1 MLGYA
6 VGYVLCDDKE
16 QMAIFRA
23 MPWDSLICHT
33 LGDNTPT
40 LLWSQPLASF
50 ERMAMARCLTLGMYL
65 VSYPPAFPAKDE
77 LISVMLT
84 YCDFAC
90 RLFVASLVNGYWET
104 DGSCVSGGCLPRI
117 VIAALMFD
125 AAVCTLLS
133 YLSFLLHFLKK
144 IIFLLVLD
152 NSVMHVITTTGLG
165 HCFRSFGG
173 SNVLQMSL

>member
-1 MLGYA
+1 MFDIRHVFGFISTCLSK
-6 VGYVLCDDKE
+6 C
-16 QMAIFRA
+16 
-23 MPWDSLICHT
+23 
-33 LGDNTPT
+33 
-40 LLWSQPLASF
+40 LWL
-50 ERMAMARCLTLGMYL
+50 
-65 VSYPPAFPAKDE
+65 AKDK
-77 LISVMLT
+77 LISVVLA
-84 YCDFAC
+84 YGDVVCG
-90 RLFVASLVNGYWET
+90 LFVASLVNDYQET
-104 DGSCVSGGCLPRI
+104 GRSCVSGGCLPRI

-173 SNVLQMSL
+173 SNGFAGLALVYIIVVRAVST